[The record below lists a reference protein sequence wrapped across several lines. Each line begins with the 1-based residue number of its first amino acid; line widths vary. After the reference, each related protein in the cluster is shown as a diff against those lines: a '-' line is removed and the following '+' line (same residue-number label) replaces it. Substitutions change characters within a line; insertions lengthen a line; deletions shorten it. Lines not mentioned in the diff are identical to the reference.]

1 MTLDQLRSADP
12 DGMYDAIAA
21 FPRHLREGTA
31 LGDEVKPIP
40 ASKAKR
46 IVLLGM
52 GGSAIGGDMLRSYL
66 TAATG
71 GRVDMRIVRG
81 YTPPPVDGN
90 TLVIA
95 SSYSGGTEETL
106 TAFDAVR
113 ADAGA
118 VLVITTGGK
127 LGEIAR
133 SEKYRT
139 ITLPGGLQPRAALA
153 YSFFPLAQALA
164 VRSALF
170 GDETAAATVT
180 GIAETGLLLDMLAKR
195 YGAGPKRGNTAL
207 KTAEQLDGLV
217 PVIYSGADLLD
228 TVNLRWRGQI
238 QENAKHLAFGNLLPE
253 MNHNEINGWQ
263 LPKDM
268 LKRFGLVFLRDRD
281 DHPRTAARIDITRR
295 VLGRAVGKTVTLETE
310 GESLL
315 ARMFSLVHLA
325 DWTSWY
331 MAAMNNVDP
340 MPVPIIQKLKK
351 ELESV

>member
-21 FPRHLREGTA
+21 FPRHLREGA
-31 LGDEVKPIP
+31 GLGDGIKPIP
-40 ASKAKR
+40 LSKAKR

-52 GGSAIGGDMLRSYL
+52 GGSAIGGDLLRSYL

-71 GRVDMRIVRG
+71 GAVDMRIVRG
-81 YTPPPVDGN
+81 YTPPPVDRN

-106 TAFDAVR
+106 AAFERVR
-113 ADAGA
+113 GEAGA
-118 VLVITTGGK
+118 VLVITTGGR
-127 LGEIAR
+127 LGEIAKAE
-133 SEKYRT
+133 SYRT

-164 VRSALF
+164 VKSALF

-180 GIAETGLLLDMLAKR
+180 GIAETGILLDTLVKR
-195 YGAGPKRGNTAL
+195 YGAGPRRGNTAW
-207 KTAEQLDGLV
+207 KTAEQLNGLV
-217 PVIYSGADLLD
+217 PVVYSAGDLLD

-263 LPKDM
+263 LPPDL
-268 LKRFGLVFLRDRD
+268 LKRFALVFLRDRA
-281 DHPRTAARIDITRR
+281 DHERTAARIGITRR
-295 VLGRAVGKTVTLETE
+295 VLGRSVGRSVTLETE

-315 ARMFSLVHLA
+315 ARIFSLVHLG

-331 MAAMNNVDP
+331 MATMNGVDP
-340 MPVPIIQKLKK
+340 MPVPIIQKLKR
-351 ELESV
+351 ELENL